1 MKLKRG
7 FVKME
12 EIKIVKLATS
22 EEIICFFV
30 EETESVVRVKKPM
43 GIGPSPEA
51 GGLLIYPWSVCA
63 VRPSDDEVFEIS
75 KNAVVMIHNAPS
87 EVATSY
93 RNQTSRLYVA
103 PSVDEGSLILG

>member
-1 MKLKRG
+1 
-7 FVKME
+7 ME

-30 EETESVVRVKKPM
+30 EETETVVRVKKPM

-51 GGLLIYPWSVCA
+51 GGLLIYPWSVCT
-63 VRPSDDEVFEIS
+63 VRPSDDEVFEI
-75 KNAVVMIHNAPS
+75 KKQAVVMIHNAPS

-93 RNQTSRLYVA
+93 RNKTSKLYVA
-103 PSVDEGSLILG
+103 PSVEEGSLILG

>member
-1 MKLKRG
+1 
-7 FVKME
+7 ME

-30 EETESVVRVKKPM
+30 EETENVVRVKKPM

-51 GGLLIYPWSVCA
+51 GGLLIYPWSVCT

-75 KNAVVMIHNAPS
+75 KNAVVMIHNAPA
-87 EVATSY
+87 EVASTY
-93 RNQTSRLYVA
+93 RNKTSRLYVA
-103 PSVDEGSLILG
+103 PSVEEGSLILG

>member
-1 MKLKRG
+1 
-7 FVKME
+7 ME

-30 EETESVVRVKKPM
+30 EETDTVIKVKKPM

-51 GGLLIYPWSVCA
+51 GSLLIYPWCVCA
-63 VRPSDDEVFEIS
+63 VRPSDDEVFEINRNS
-75 KNAVVMIHNAPS
+75 VVMIHNAPAK
-87 EVATSY
+87 VASSY

-103 PSVDEGSLILG
+103 PSVEEGGSLILG

>member
-1 MKLKRG
+1 
-7 FVKME
+7 ME

-30 EETESVVRVKKPM
+30 EETSTVVKVKKPM

-63 VRPSDDEVFEIS
+63 VRPSDDEVFEINRNS
-75 KNAVVMIHNAPS
+75 VVMIHNAPT
-87 EVATSY
+87 EVASSY

-103 PSVDEGSLILG
+103 PSVEEGGSLILG

>member
-1 MKLKRG
+1 
-7 FVKME
+7 ME
-12 EIKIVKLATS
+12 EIKIVKLTTS

-30 EETESVVRVKKPM
+30 EETESVIRVKKPM

-63 VRPSDDEVFEIS
+63 VRPSDEDVFEI
-75 KNAVVMIHNAPS
+75 NRNCVVMMHNAPS
-87 EVATSY
+87 EVASSY

-103 PSVDEGSLILG
+103 PSVEEGGSLILG

>member
-1 MKLKRG
+1 
-7 FVKME
+7 ME

-51 GGLLIYPWSVCA
+51 GNLLIYPWSVCA
-63 VRPSDDEVFEIS
+63 VRPSDDEVFEI
-75 KNAVVMIHNAPS
+75 KKQAVVMIHNAPS
-87 EVATSY
+87 EVATAY
-93 RNQTSRLYVA
+93 RNKTSRLYVA
-103 PSVDEGSLILG
+103 PSVEEGSLILG